1 MTGKDIYDIAI
12 NIIGYKNSNGSDNA
26 DCADF
31 VNRSPAI
38 INTLLAETQRLDRS
52 LRSDGGSRMVPI
64 LALSDT
70 VRCHELIAYGLLPFG
85 LASLLIADEDYE
97 LSRSLYD
104 RYLINLK
111 SIKESVTAITHQIS
125 DCYSYHG

>member
-1 MTGKDIYDIAI
+1 MTGKDIYDLAI
-12 NIIGYKNSNGSDNA
+12 NIIGFKNSDGTDNA

-31 VNRSPAI
+31 IPRAPAI
-38 INTLLAETQRLDRS
+38 INTLLAETQKLDRM
-52 LRSDGGSRMVPI
+52 LRSDNSVRMIPI
-64 LALSDT
+64 SALGDT

-85 LASLLIADEDYE
+85 LASLLIADEDAE

-104 RYLINLK
+104 RYLVNLTR
-111 SIKESVTAITHQIS
+111 IKESVTAITHQIS